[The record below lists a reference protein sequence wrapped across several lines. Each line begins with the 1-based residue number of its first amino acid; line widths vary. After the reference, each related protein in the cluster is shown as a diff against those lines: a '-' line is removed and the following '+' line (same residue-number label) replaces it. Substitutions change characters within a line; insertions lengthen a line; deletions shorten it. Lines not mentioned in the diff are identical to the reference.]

1 VHDAQLRAIKLA
13 VASQYS
19 NAVSITDNALHC
31 APCLVH
37 CRWRDHRDEPRLLP
51 LLCELLLDARC
62 TDAALWR
69 SLLQRMVRRDRLYRP
84 LLLRILPRLSHA
96 GLLPLAQC
104 SNSSS
109 TSSTGSSGSVNDD
122 SNSLAALWE
131 TVMRSPLQELLQH
144 AERRTK
150 SEALKAKAAAA
161 AAAVSLGASSSAAD
175 SASAGAALSF
185 SASLF
190 YTAPSSTA
198 TTTAAASNSSD
209 NSNSQSADQNSQ
221 TADSNSAVDG
231 DCIGGKPAAA
241 VVEALDRALYLL
253 RCCPFADAVDAA
265 WFAAAYMTLGARFHA
280 HAVSAALCVQSLQQR
295 VSVLINECLSNGC
308 SAALLLDSIG
318 DSSSSS
324 SSSLNSIAQAVY
336 DAVDAAD
343 KHGELRN
350 SSHFQSMVQH
360 LVSKRKAQKLMQL
373 CLSKQLLT
381 EAEELAKLHYAMHAT
396 ADAATSTSSS
406 CLEQYCSELG
416 IAMPQQQ

>member
-1 VHDAQLRAIKLA
+1 VL
-13 VASQYS
+13 V
-19 NAVSITDNALHC
+19 ALHNY
-31 APCLVH
+31 
-37 CRWRDHRDEPRLLP
+37 RWRDHRDEPRLLP

-69 SLLQRMVRRDRLYRP
+69 SLLQRMVRRDSLYRP
-84 LLLRILPRLSHA
+84 LLLRVLPRLSHA

-104 SNSSS
+104 NSSS
-109 TSSTGSSGSVNDD
+109 SSTMSIGNSSGGASDD

-161 AAAVSLGASSSAAD
+161 AAAVSIGGSSSAAD
-175 SASAGAALSF
+175 SATAGAALSF

-198 TTTAAASNSSD
+198 TTAAASNSS
-209 NSNSQSADQNSQ
+209 NA
-221 TADSNSAVDG
+221 NSAKSLAKHSNTTDSSTLVDGG

-241 VVEALDRALYLL
+241 VVEALDKALYLL

-280 HAVSAALCVQSLQQR
+280 HAVSAALCVQSPQQR
-295 VSVLINECLSNGC
+295 VSVLINECLNKGC
-308 SAALLLDSIG
+308 SAVLLLDSIG
-318 DSSSSS
+318 DSGSSSNSSSS
-324 SSSLNSIAQAVY
+324 VSTVAHAVY
-336 DAVDAAD
+336 DAVDATD
-343 KHGELRN
+343 KHEGLR
-350 SSHFQSMVQH
+350 SSTHFQSMVQH
-360 LVSKRKAQKLMQL
+360 LVTTRKAQKLMRL

-381 EAEELAKLHYAMHAT
+381 EAQELAKLHYAVRAT
-396 ADAATSTSSS
+396 AGATTSAVSS
-406 CLEQYCSELG
+406 CLEQYCSEFD
-416 IAMPQQQ
+416 IALPQQQ